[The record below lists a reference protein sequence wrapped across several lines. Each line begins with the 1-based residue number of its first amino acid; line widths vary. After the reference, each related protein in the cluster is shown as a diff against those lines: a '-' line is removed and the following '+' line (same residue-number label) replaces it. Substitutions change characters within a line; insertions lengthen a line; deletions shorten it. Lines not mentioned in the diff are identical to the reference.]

1 MDENLREEY
10 LKLKQEIL
18 EVESIMKSL
27 SENDSVKKFLSLK
40 KNKAVKEYLKIVSEL
55 SNKKELLNSMFDKLN
70 DRKLKCN
77 HPTLYII
84 NKEDDIYTCKCLD
97 CGEEIQGPITSFDVN
112 SMINLIKIDGNFAV
126 SSNLNRYNE
135 VKAMYDELTEN
146 KYPRPVIIKKLTQK

>member
-10 LKLKQEIL
+10 LKLIEEIL

-40 KNKAVKEYLKIVSEL
+40 KNKAVKEYLKIVSDL
-55 SNKKELLNSMFDKLN
+55 NTKKELLSNMNEKLN

-77 HPTLYII
+77 HQTLYVID
-84 NKEDDIYTCKCLD
+84 KEDDIYTCKCLD
-97 CGEEIQGPITSFDVN
+97 CGEEMLGLITAYDIN
-112 SMINLIKIDGNFAV
+112 TMINLIKIDGNFAM
-126 SSNLNRYNE
+126 SSDLNKYDE

-146 KYPRPVIIKKLTQK
+146 KYPRPIIIKKLMQK